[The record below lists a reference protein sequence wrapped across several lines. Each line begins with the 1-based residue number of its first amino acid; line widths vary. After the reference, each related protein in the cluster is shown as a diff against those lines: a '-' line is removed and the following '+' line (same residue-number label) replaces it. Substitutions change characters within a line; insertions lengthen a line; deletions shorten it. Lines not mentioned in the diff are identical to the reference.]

1 MTMAGPNIVLYSL
14 TQYGSQKASTG
25 APIATDPTTRHVFKS
40 LVKLGGMAELREL
53 ESESQV
59 DPATI
64 QVALSNLG
72 KLGLIAAQ
80 QQQVQTYGQGSMG
93 LPQLPQM

>member
-1 MTMAGPNIVLYSL
+1 MTMRNVGTQQPIVIFAL
-14 TQYGSQKASTG
+14 TQYGSQKVQSGAS
-25 APIATDPTTRHVFKS
+25 IATDPTSRHVFKS

-64 QVALSNLG
+64 QVALSNLS
-72 KLGLIAAQ
+72 KLGLIASQ
-80 QQQVQTYGQGSMG
+80 QQQAQVYGM
-93 LPQLPQM
+93 PQ